1 MTHVGTMNQTPNTQ
15 EDERLIRQTLAGE
28 SVAFESLIGKY
39 QNRLFHS
46 MTQVLRN
53 STDAEDIV
61 QDAFVK
67 AFTKLGT
74 FRGGSQFYTWL
85 YRIAH
90 NAAISQI
97 RKRKPT
103 ESLDHEAGG
112 AACQLEDEHVMP
124 SQRLEQQEQHQQL
137 SDALSRLKEEQR
149 SVLVLREME
158 GLDYDAIAAILD
170 VPVGTVR
177 SRLHRA
183 RTQLKEELE
192 RQFSRGSE

>member
-1 MTHVGTMNQTPNTQ
+1 MNPTSNTQ
-15 EDERLIRQTLAGE
+15 EDDHLIRQTLAGE
-28 SVAFESLIGKY
+28 LSAFESLIDKY
-39 QNRLFHS
+39 QNRLHHS

-67 AFTKLGT
+67 AFTKLST

-90 NAAISQI
+90 NGAISQI

-103 ESLDHEAGG
+103 ESLDHDSGV
-112 AACQLEDEHVMP
+112 AAATLEGRQVSP
-124 SQRLEQQEQHQQL
+124 SQRLEQQEQNQQL
-137 SDALSRLKEEQR
+137 SAALDCLKEEYR

-158 GLDYDAIAAILD
+158 GLDYDAIAEILS

-192 RQFSRGSE
+192 RQFTDTQ

>member
-1 MTHVGTMNQTPNTQ
+1 MNQSPNTQ
-15 EDERLIRQTLAGE
+15 EDDRLIRQTLAGE
-28 SVAFESLIGKY
+28 STAFESLIGKY

-61 QDAFVK
+61 QEAFVK
-67 AFTKLGT
+67 AFTKLST

-90 NAAISQI
+90 NSAISQI

-103 ESLDHEAGG
+103 ESIDYDESGMANN
-112 AACQLEDEHVMP
+112 LEGDAVAP

-137 SDALSRLKEEQR
+137 SDALDRLKEEQR
-149 SVLVLREME
+149 SVLVLREIE
-158 GLDYDAIAAILD
+158 GLDYDAIAEILS

-192 RQFSRGSE
+192 RQFSTDSE

>member
-1 MTHVGTMNQTPNTQ
+1 MNQTPNTQ

-28 SVAFESLIGKY
+28 STAFESLIGKY

-67 AFTKLGT
+67 AFTKLST

-103 ESLDHEAGG
+103 ESIDGCDGVIANQLAGEEV
-112 AACQLEDEHVMP
+112 AP

-137 SDALSRLKEEQR
+137 SDALDCLKEEQR
-149 SVLVLREME
+149 SVLVLREIE
-158 GLDYDAIAAILD
+158 GLDYDAIAEILD

-192 RQFSRGSE
+192 RQFQTGSE

>member
-1 MTHVGTMNQTPNTQ
+1 MNPTSNTQ
-15 EDERLIRQTLAGE
+15 EDDRLIRQTLAGE
-28 SVAFESLIGKY
+28 LSAFESLIGKY

-53 STDAEDIV
+53 STDAEDVV

-67 AFTKLGT
+67 AFTKLST

-90 NAAISQI
+90 NSAISQI

-103 ESLDHEAGG
+103 ESLDHDAGMT
-112 AACQLEDEHVMP
+112 AATLEGQHVSP
-124 SQRLEQQEQHQQL
+124 SQRLEQQEQNQQL

-158 GLDYDAIAAILD
+158 GLDYDAIAEILD

-192 RQFSRGSE
+192 REFTDTE

>member
-1 MTHVGTMNQTPNTQ
+1 MNQSSNNQ
-15 EDERLIRQTLAGE
+15 DDDHLIRQTLAGE
-28 SVAFESLIGKY
+28 SSAFESLIEKY

-67 AFTKLGT
+67 AFSKLNT

-90 NAAISQI
+90 NSAISQI

-103 ESLDHEAGG
+103 ESLDHDAGVP
-112 AACQLEDEHVMP
+112 AATLEGHGVSP
-124 SQRLEQQEQHQQL
+124 SQRIEQQEQSQQL
-137 SDALSRLKEEQR
+137 NDALGRLKEEQR
-149 SVLVLREME
+149 RVLVLREME
-158 GLDYDAIAAILD
+158 GLDYDAIAEILD

-192 RQFSRGSE
+192 RQFTDTE

>member
-1 MTHVGTMNQTPNTQ
+1 MNPTSNTQ
-15 EDERLIRQTLAGE
+15 EDDRLIRQTLAGE
-28 SVAFESLIGKY
+28 LSAFESLIGKY

-53 STDAEDIV
+53 STDAEDVV

-67 AFTKLGT
+67 AFTKLST

-90 NAAISQI
+90 NSAISQI

-103 ESLDHEAGG
+103 ESLDHDAGMT
-112 AACQLEDEHVMP
+112 AATLEGQHVSP
-124 SQRLEQQEQHQQL
+124 SQRLERQEENRQL
-137 SDALSRLKEEQR
+137 SDALNRLKKEQR

-158 GLDYDAIAAILD
+158 GLDYDAIAEILD

-183 RTQLKEELE
+183 RAQLKEELE
-192 RQFSRGSE
+192 REFTDTE

>member
-1 MTHVGTMNQTPNTQ
+1 MNQNSDTQ
-15 EDERLIRQTLAGE
+15 EDDRLIRQTLAGE
-28 SVAFESLIGKY
+28 SSAFEGLIGKY

-53 STDAEDIV
+53 PTDAEDIV

-67 AFTKLGT
+67 AFTKLST

-103 ESLDHEAGG
+103 ESLDQESGVAAGN
-112 AACQLEDEHVMP
+112 LEGQDVSP
-124 SQRLEQQEQHQQL
+124 SERLEQEEQNQQL
-137 SDALSRLKEEQR
+137 SDALGRLKEEQR
-149 SVLVLREME
+149 SVLVLREMD
-158 GLDYDAIAAILD
+158 GLDYDAIAEILD

-183 RTQLKEELE
+183 RAQLKEELE
-192 RQFSRGSE
+192 RQFTDTE

>member
-1 MTHVGTMNQTPNTQ
+1 MNPTSNTQ
-15 EDERLIRQTLAGE
+15 EDDRLIRQTLAGE
-28 SVAFESLIGKY
+28 LSAFESLIGKY

-53 STDAEDIV
+53 STDAEDVV

-67 AFTKLGT
+67 AFTKLST

-90 NAAISQI
+90 NSAISQI

-103 ESLDHEAGG
+103 ESLDHDAGMT
-112 AACQLEDEHVMP
+112 AATLEGQHVSP
-124 SQRLEQQEQHQQL
+124 SQRLERQEENRQL
-137 SDALSRLKEEQR
+137 SDALNRLKEEQR

-158 GLDYDAIAAILD
+158 GLDYDAIAEILD

-183 RTQLKEELE
+183 RAQLKEELE
-192 RQFSRGSE
+192 REFTDTE

>member
-1 MTHVGTMNQTPNTQ
+1 MNPTSNTQ
-15 EDERLIRQTLAGE
+15 EDDRLIRQTLAGE
-28 SVAFESLIGKY
+28 LSAFESLIGKY

-53 STDAEDIV
+53 STDAEDVV

-67 AFTKLGT
+67 AFTKLST

-90 NAAISQI
+90 NSAISQI

-103 ESLDHEAGG
+103 ESLDHDGG
-112 AACQLEDEHVMP
+112 MAAATLEGQHVSP
-124 SQRLEQQEQHQQL
+124 SQRLERQEENRQL
-137 SDALSRLKEEQR
+137 SDALNRLKEEQR

-158 GLDYDAIAAILD
+158 GLDYDAIAEILD

-183 RTQLKEELE
+183 RAQLKEELE
-192 RQFSRGSE
+192 REFTDTE

>member
-1 MTHVGTMNQTPNTQ
+1 MNPTSDTQ
-15 EDERLIRQTLAGE
+15 EDDRLILQTLAGK
-28 SVAFESLIGKY
+28 SSAFESLIEKY

-67 AFTKLGT
+67 AFTKLST

-90 NAAISQI
+90 NSAISQI

-103 ESLDHEAGG
+103 DSLDHDGG
-112 AACQLEDEHVMP
+112 MAAATLEGQHVSP
-124 SQRLEQQEQHQQL
+124 SQRLERQEENRQL
-137 SDALSRLKEEQR
+137 TDALNRLKEEQR
-149 SVLVLREME
+149 SVLVLRVME
-158 GLDYDAIAAILD
+158 GLDYDAIAEILD

-183 RTQLKEELE
+183 RAQLKEELE
-192 RQFSRGSE
+192 REFTDTE